1 MGAPAGKLVLVLSCG
16 ADSERAKHA
25 AGLVKAGI
33 RRGIPIKIYLIDDGV
48 RLVPMLQKAEWS
60 ASEVRIF
67 GCAYGARSRGIPL
80 ADEVT
85 WGGLGLLSDLISTGD
100 QVLSL

>member
-1 MGAPAGKLVLVLSCG
+1 MTAPADKLVLVLSCDAG
-16 ADSERAKHA
+16 SERAKHA
-25 AGLVKAGI
+25 AGLIEAGI

-48 RLVPMLQKAEWS
+48 GLVPMLQKAEWNVS
-60 ASEVRIF
+60 GVRVF
-67 GCAYGARSRGIPL
+67 GCAYGARLRGIPL

-85 WGGLGLLSDLISTGD
+85 WGGLGLLSDLIATGD